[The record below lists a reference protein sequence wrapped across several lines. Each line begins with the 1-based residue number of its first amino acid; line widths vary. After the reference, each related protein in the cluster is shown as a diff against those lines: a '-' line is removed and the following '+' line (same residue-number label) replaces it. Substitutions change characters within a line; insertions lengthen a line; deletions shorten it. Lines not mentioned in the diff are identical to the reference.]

1 MSEQPSRAAIERLIT
16 DIDVQISSVVDAIL
30 HHPDFQQLEASWR
43 GLWHVVNQVAFD
55 ENIQVFVWNC
65 TKDELETDLA
75 DAAEVTTSSYFRT
88 IYTAE
93 FGQFGGKPYSA
104 ILANFDID
112 ASAPDV
118 GLVRRVAAVSAM
130 AHAPALFSAS
140 PRLFDF
146 DRFTDLT
153 AAASLSAIFEASP
166 HRAAWNAFRQHD
178 DSRYV
183 GVLLPRMLLRLP
195 YGEARVHAGS
205 FVYEERAVAADDF
218 LWGSPV
224 FAFAVRLAQSFAD
237 QRTALGM
244 LGAAGDPPAVRDVYP
259 ALGYEKPSVE
269 VVISHRM
276 EGALSE
282 LGFIPLMSD
291 PHRAEHYFTTAS
303 SVQIP
308 RSFAR
313 DERGAEG
320 TDPTIN
326 FFLGTHLPYLFFAA
340 RFAHYIKVIERER
353 LGGNRTRMEI
363 ERELNEWISQYVAAM
378 DSVSPATRRKRP
390 LRFARIKTTDVEGVP
405 GWYRMEVLIQPHLRH
420 MEHEFQLSVTGRIEK
435 NR

>member
-1 MSEQPSRAAIERLIT
+1 VSEEQPSRADIERMIA
-16 DIDVQISSVVDAIL
+16 DIDAQISGVVDAIL
-30 HHPDFQQLEASWR
+30 HHPDLQRLEASWR

-55 ENIQVFVWNC
+55 ENIQVLVCHC
-65 TKDELETDLA
+65 TKDELEADLS
-75 DAAEVTTSSYFRT
+75 DAAEMTTSSYFR
-88 IYTAE
+88 ILYTSE

-104 ILANFDID
+104 VFANFEID
-112 ASAPDV
+112 ASPPDV
-118 GLVRRVAAVSAM
+118 GLLRRMASVSAM
-130 AHAPALFSAS
+130 AHAPVLVSAS
-140 PRLFDF
+140 PKLFDF
-146 DRFTDLT
+146 DRFTELT
-153 AAASLSAIFEASP
+153 AAASLSAVFETP
-166 HRAAWNAFRQHD
+166 HRAVWNAFRQHD

-195 YGEARVHAGS
+195 YGEAREHAGS
-205 FVYEERAVAADDF
+205 FVYEERTVRDDDF
-218 LWGSPV
+218 LWGSPI

-244 LGAAGDPPAVRDVYP
+244 LGAEGDSPAVRDVYP
-259 ALGYEKPSVE
+259 SLGYEKPAVE
-269 VVISHRM
+269 VVISRPM
-276 EGALSE
+276 EGTLSE

-291 PHRAEHYFTTAS
+291 PHRAEHFFTTAS

-326 FFLGTHLPYLFFAA
+326 FFLGTHLPYLFFAT

-353 LGGNRTRMEI
+353 IGGNRTRLEI
-363 ERELNEWISQYVAAM
+363 ERDLNEWISQYVAAM
-378 DSVSPATRRKRP
+378 DSVSLATRRKRP
-390 LRFARIKTTDVEGVP
+390 LRFAHIKTAEVEGVP

-435 NR
+435 NQ